1 MVSTVMYK
9 IHHTSYCYVSAA
21 DYSVT
26 GRGGGHQ
33 SDHGLFLIRALLR
46 HLLQVLGAGQ
56 GS

>member
-1 MVSTVMYK
+1 M
-9 IHHTSYCYVSAA
+9 SAA
-21 DYSVT
+21 DYPVT